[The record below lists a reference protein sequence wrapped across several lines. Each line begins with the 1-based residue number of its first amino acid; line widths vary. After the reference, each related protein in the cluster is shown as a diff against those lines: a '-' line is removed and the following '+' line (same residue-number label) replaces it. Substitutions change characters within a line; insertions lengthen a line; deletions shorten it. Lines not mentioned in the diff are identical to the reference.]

1 MIFVLLLNEYN
12 HVLQVFFFFFNETG
26 IFSLTPPTP
35 SFPMQSHSTGL
46 YMVIVYLCLSYP
58 QMGFPGGSNGKEFSC
73 NARDL
78 GSIPALGRSP
88 GEGKGYLLQYSG
100 LENAMDPWGH
110 SQAGLSDFHFHPQL
124 VK

>member
-1 MIFVLLLNEYN
+1 MNIIMYYKY
-12 HVLQVFFFFFNETG
+12 FFFNETG

-46 YMVIVYLCLSYP
+46 CMVIVYLCLSYP

-78 GSIPALGRSP
+78 GSIPALEDP
-88 GEGKGYLLQYSG
+88 LEKGK
-100 LENAMDPWGH
+100 ATH
-110 SQAGLSDFHFHPQL
+110 SSILA
-124 VK
+124 